1 MSSRRHRKTTK
12 RSRSSRSSRR
22 YKRGGSAYSS
32 ASSYNSYVNGSENNQ
47 YDRVFSQAGPYAS
60 IPGNTIIG
68 AQGQNANIVGTPTAN
83 NLSLIQ
89 SAGSRRRHRKHKS
102 HTKKRRGGMF
112 GAILNQAVV
121 PFSLLGM
128 QQSYKKR
135 SSKK

>member
-1 MSSRRHRKTTK
+1 MTSRRHRKTTK
-12 RSRSSRSSRR
+12 RTRSSRR

-32 ASSYNSYVNGSENNQ
+32 ASSYNSYVNGTENNQ

-68 AQGQNANIVGTPTAN
+68 AQGQNANIVGTPNAN

-89 SAGSRRRHRKHKS
+89 SAGSRRRHRKHKR
-102 HTKKRRGGMF
+102 HTKKRHGGMI

-135 SSKK
+135 GSKK